1 MPPRNA
7 QRLELTWFNKDKAL
21 IPAERGKY
29 GYAWVDPRDPRYCE
43 VHTLVETETV
53 TGTQA
58 DKVEGV
64 NYSDRAD
71 FTPTTDNLLIRGDSG
86 DVLEALH
93 HVPELAEKYAG
104 EVKCCYLDS
113 PFNTEKTFNHYE
125 DNLEHSIWLT
135 MMRDRML
142 HVRDL
147 LSPDGSVWVHLDS
160 SENHRMRL
168 LMDEVFGPNKFVAE
182 VVWQKRY
189 SRESRPA
196 IGIVHDTIM
205 VYAPNPERWKSVRHK
220 VPRTGSKEYR
230 NPDNDP
236 RGPWRLVPM
245 TAPGTRKNQ
254 MYDIVGPDGTVHRPP
269 AGRCWSTVR
278 EGFDALMAEGKIRF
292 GMEGRSAPGIV
303 RYLDED
309 DGLTPWSWWPHD
321 EVGHTDESKKEIQA
335 LFPGIEAFDTP
346 KPERLLERIIH
357 IATDPGDLVL
367 DVFAGSG
374 TTAAV
379 AHKMG
384 RRWITSE
391 LRAETIETFTLPR
404 LTKVVRGEDLG
415 GASATV
421 GERVDDTE
429 FELPGN
435 MTADEAQKF
444 NSLLT
449 KVVKDHEDL
458 KKAPAIKELKA
469 LTKTR
474 KASTLHWR
482 GGGSFRVMELS
493 PTVFDFD
500 PQLELVMLT
509 DAAHGKTLIASIAAN
524 LGFYRTPDA
533 HPFHGRKGKMRLVVM
548 EGAVTEQVVDDVLAH
563 LPAGERV
570 TIAALSVPDG
580 VRKYLRQRSRG
591 SVIKHVPDDLF
602 SFAGDLSTASS
613 EG

>member
-1 MPPRNA
+1 MPPRTS

-29 GYAWVDPRDPRYCE
+29 GYSWVDPKDPRYCE
-43 VHTLVETETV
+43 VRTLVETALV
-53 TGTQA
+53 QGTQA
-58 DKVEGV
+58 EKVAGV
-64 NYSDRAD
+64 EYTERAD
-71 FTPTTDNLLIRGDSG
+71 LVPTTGNLLIHGDSG

-93 HVPELAEKYAG
+93 YVPELAAEYAG
-104 EVKCCYLDS
+104 RVKLFYADP
-113 PFNTEKTFNHYE
+113 PFNTEKTFTHYE

-135 MMRDRML
+135 MMRDRMI

-147 LSPDGSVWVHLDS
+147 LHPDGSVWVHLDS

-168 LMDEVFGPNKFVAE
+168 LMDEVFGPGKFVAE
-182 VVWQKRY
+182 IVWQKRY

-196 IGIVHDTIM
+196 IGIVHDTIL

-269 AGRCWSTVR
+269 PGRCWSTVR
-278 EGFDALMAEGKIRF
+278 EGFDALMAEGRIRF
-292 GMEGRSAPGIV
+292 GMEGKSAPGIV

-335 LFPGIEAFDTP
+335 LFPGIDAFDTP

-391 LRAETIETFTLPR
+391 LRAETIEMFTLPR
-404 LTKVVRGEDLG
+404 LTKVVRGQDPG
-415 GASATV
+415 GATATV
-421 GERVDDTE
+421 GERVDATE
-429 FELPGN
+429 SELPPG

-444 NSLLT
+444 NSLLN
-449 KVVKDHEDL
+449 KVL
-458 KKAPAIKELKA
+458 KEHGSLKHDRAIKELKA

-474 KASTLHWR
+474 KASSCHWR
-482 GGGSFRVMELS
+482 GGGSFRSMALS

-500 PQLELVMLT
+500 PRLNLVTLT
-509 DAAHGKTLIASIAAN
+509 DEAQGETLVASVAAN
-524 LGFYRTPDA
+524 LGFERTPA
-533 HPFHGRKGKMRLVVM
+533 EHPFHGRKGKMRLVVI
-548 EGAVTEQVVDDVLAH
+548 EGVVTEQVIDDILAH
-563 LPAGERV
+563 LPPGERV

-580 VRKYLRQRSRG
+580 ARKHLRESSRG

-602 SFAGDLSTASS
+602 SFAGGTATETL